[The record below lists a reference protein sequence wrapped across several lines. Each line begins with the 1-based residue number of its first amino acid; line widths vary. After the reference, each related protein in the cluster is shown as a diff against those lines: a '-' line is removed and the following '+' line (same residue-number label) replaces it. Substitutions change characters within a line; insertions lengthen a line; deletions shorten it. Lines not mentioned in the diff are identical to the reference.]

1 MRFFVES
8 LVTLLTIVQIYYHN
22 SVKQSIYCNY
32 SVDKHYLT
40 IRAVYTLLYMKKEN
54 ILLWILTISSLAISL
69 LALAAVLP
77 KQESLGFDY
86 LGALLGFGSLLI
98 AIYVAVQ
105 IYQSFNLKKEI
116 DIQNRELLSEM
127 NERNIKQISN
137 LKKEVASILENR
149 IEDYNHTISGNIY
162 QIHAIAHMRQNHF
175 KAALNS
181 LMEGLEEV
189 NQATDK
195 SPLEGIISYI
205 RGVKIEGC
213 GTFQITKKEYD
224 KYASI
229 VWNASNHEYIDIID
243 YLRLLLPKNEDDPLL
258 NQQQTEI

>member
-1 MRFFVES
+1 
-8 LVTLLTIVQIYYHN
+8 
-22 SVKQSIYCNY
+22 
-32 SVDKHYLT
+32 
-40 IRAVYTLLYMKKEN
+40 MKKGN

-137 LKKEVASILENR
+137 LKKEVTSILENR

-162 QIHAIAHMRQNHF
+162 QIHAIAHMRKNHF

-189 NQATDK
+189 NKATDK

-205 RGVKIEGC
+205 RGVEIEGC

-258 NQQQTEI
+258 NQQQKEIQQTKW